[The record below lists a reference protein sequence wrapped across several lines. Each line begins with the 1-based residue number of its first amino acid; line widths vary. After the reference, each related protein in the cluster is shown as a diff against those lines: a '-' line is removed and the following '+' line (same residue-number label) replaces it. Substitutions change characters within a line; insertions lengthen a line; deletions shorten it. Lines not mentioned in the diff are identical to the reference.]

1 VFQVYLDGVKAYDSG
16 LMLGNSLTAPLDL
29 DVTGKNELR
38 LVVTNGGDNVDYDHA
53 DWANAR
59 LTCG

>member
-1 VFQVYLDGVKAYDSG
+1 
-16 LMLGNSLTAPLDL
+16 MLGNSLTAPLDL